1 MLQRFSLKL
10 SDAWAMP
17 ALHTA
22 AAVYLLSAIV
32 YRVVLAFA
40 LLLAEAAPLGAQ
52 KGVTSVLAVLFG
64 LGHDLVPLVLIYL
77 LVLAVRLTLPVKQ
90 PAPMRRSLSLLL
102 LCLALFWNAMILG
115 SHTNLLFTM
124 NTGFTWS
131 IFVEFFTV
139 LSLREF
145 LSLMTIKDYVAVLFP
160 PVLFMLLVMQRPVR
174 AVSMRAAGVMLGLV
188 FGLLALSWLPLSG
201 RVPDELSMNPHVF
214 FARDAARQLLA
225 ASETRPLSTGKQMNV
240 ALNQPPFVSDVPEK
254 TPTKLLHVNR
264 SANVVFII
272 LESTATE
279 YIFDTTKYAGGKM
292 PMPYLHSLA
301 EKSLWFTRHFASN
314 NSSPRSIFSIF
325 SGLYESPET
334 RFFSME
340 KKLRIPHLLDYL
352 GKDYRAFLYT
362 PADLDWYFPKAWFRN
377 RGFTELN
384 DYHRLKQL
392 PEYKAGPT
400 SVRDEFKTVQ
410 EFTREL
416 GGQSPYL
423 AVYYSFVG
431 HWPYPDLGQEH
442 RLIEPK
448 SSRDRYI
455 NNLYAQDKVIRQ
467 IVESLEA
474 SGKMQ
479 NTVLVIVGDHG
490 EAFYQHPG
498 NRVHS
503 AESYN
508 ENIAAPLFIY
518 APGLVEPRKI
528 SAPTVHAD
536 IVPTVLDLLGL
547 RYEGERFQG
556 ESALRGE
563 YRRKF
568 VFSFGN
574 ENTITAVSVQLAKMQ
589 ILRASGNC
597 RHFDLLADP
606 AELKNLG
613 CEPGSEQYRA
623 LEAFLRL
630 QPGLLKGYNET
641 CLNAGC

>member
-1 MLQRFSLKL
+1 MLQHVSTRLARS
-10 SDAWAMP
+10 WAMP

-22 AAVYLLSAIV
+22 AIVYVLSAVV
-32 YRVVLAFA
+32 YRVVLALA
-40 LLLAEAAPLGAQ
+40 LLFAEAAPLGAQ
-52 KGVTSVLAVLFG
+52 KGVIPVLSVLAG
-64 LGHDLVPLVLIYL
+64 LGNDLLL
-77 LVLAVRLTLPVKQ
+77 LVLVYLVVMLFRFTRPKVQ
-90 PAPMRRSLSLLL
+90 PGRMGRVILLL
-102 LCLALFWNAMILG
+102 LLGFVLFWNAMILG
-115 SHTNLLFTM
+115 SHTNLMFTM

-131 IFVEFFTV
+131 IFIEFFTV

-145 LSLMTIKDYVAVLFP
+145 VSLMTVKDVVAVIFP
-160 PVLFMLLVMQRPVR
+160 PALFLLLAVRQPALRLPVRTAALLVI
-174 AVSMRAAGVMLGLV
+174 SILV
-188 FGLLALSWLPLSG
+188 LLTVAWLPLAG
-201 RVPDELSMNPHVF
+201 AVPVELSMNPHTF
-214 FARDAARQLLA
+214 FLRDAGRQLWA
-225 ASETRPLSTGKQMNV
+225 ARETRPLRTGNQMNV
-240 ALNQPPFVSDVPEK
+240 GLSMPPFVAGVTGQAP
-254 TPTKLLHVNR
+254 TPALQTNAR
-264 SANVVFII
+264 ADIVVII

-279 YIFDTTKYAGGKM
+279 YIFDTAKYAGGKM

-301 EKSLWFTRHFASN
+301 AKSLWFTRHFASN

-340 KKLRIPHLLDYL
+340 KKLRVPHLLDHL

-384 DYHRLKQL
+384 DYHKLKQV

-416 GGQSPYL
+416 NGRDPYL

-431 HWPYPDLGQEH
+431 HWPYPDLGPEH
-442 RLIEPK
+442 RLIDPR

-474 SGKMQ
+474 SGRLK

-508 ENIAAPLFIY
+508 ENIAAPLFLY

-528 SAPTVHAD
+528 TAPTVHAD
-536 IVPTVLDLLGL
+536 IVPTVLDLLG
-547 RYEGERFQG
+547 RKYESERFQG

-563 YRRKF
+563 YRRRYIF
-568 VFSFGN
+568 TFGN
-574 ENTITAVSVQLAKMQ
+574 ENTITAVSSQLAKMQ
-589 ILRASGNC
+589 ILRAAGSC
-597 RHFDLLADP
+597 RHFDLASDP
-606 AELKNLG
+606 AELRNLG
-613 CEPGSEQYRA
+613 CDAASEHYRA
-623 LEAFLRL
+623 IEAFLKI
-630 QPGLLKGYNET
+630 QPGLLKGYNES
-641 CLNAGC
+641 CMNPGC

>member
-1 MLQRFSLKL
+1 MFRQVSTTLARS
-10 SDAWAMP
+10 WAMP

-22 AAVYLLSAIV
+22 GIV
-32 YRVVLAFA
+32 YIISAFVYRIVLVLALQF
-40 LLLAEAAPLGAQ
+40 AEASPLGAQ
-52 KGVTSVLAVLFG
+52 KGVIAVLAILAG
-64 LGHDLVPLVLIYL
+64 LGNDLLPLVLVYL
-77 LVLAVRLTLPVKQ
+77 GVMLFRFARPDVQPGRVARAVV
-90 PAPMRRSLSLLL
+90 LLL
-102 LCLALFWNAMILG
+102 LCLALFWNALILG
-115 SHTNLLFTM
+115 SHTNLMFTM

-145 LSLMTIKDYVAVLFP
+145 VSLMTVKDFVAVLFP
-160 PVLFMLLVMQRPVR
+160 PALFL
-174 AVSMRAAGVMLGLV
+174 
-188 FGLLALSWLPLSG
+188 LLALRRPALRPPMRTAAVLVFLVFVLLTLSCLPLAG
-201 RVPDELSMNPHVF
+201 GVPDELSMNPHAF
-214 FARDAARQLLA
+214 FLRDAGRQLWA
-225 ASETRPLSTGKQMNV
+225 ARETRPLSTGKQMNV
-240 ALNQPPFVSDVPEK
+240 ALNQPPFAAEGTGK
-254 TPTKLLHVNR
+254 TPALVLRNNAR
-264 SANVVFII
+264 ANVVFII
-272 LESTATE
+272 LESTASE
-279 YIFDTTKYAGGKM
+279 YIFDTAKYAGGKM
-292 PMPYLHSLA
+292 PMPYLHGLA
-301 EKSLWFTRHFASN
+301 EQSLWFTRHFASN

-340 KKLRIPHLLDYL
+340 KKLRVPHLLDYL
-352 GKDYRAFLYT
+352 GKEYRAFLYT

-384 DYHRLKQL
+384 DYHRLKHV

-400 SVRDEFKTVQ
+400 SVRDEFRTVQ
-410 EFTREL
+410 EFVRQL
-416 GGQSPYL
+416 SGRSPYL

-442 RLIEPK
+442 RLIEPR

-474 SGKMQ
+474 SGNMQ

-518 APGLVEPRKI
+518 APGMVEPRRI

-536 IVPTVLDLLGL
+536 IVPSVLDLLGR
-547 RYEGERFQG
+547 RYEAERFQG
-556 ESALRGE
+556 ESALRGG
-563 YRRKF
+563 YRRKY
-568 VFSFGN
+568 VFTFGN
-574 ENTITAVSVQLAKMQ
+574 ENTVTAVSAQLAKMQ
-589 ILRASGNC
+589 ILRTSGNC

-606 AELKNLG
+606 AELRNLG
-613 CEPGSEQYRA
+613 CDPGSEQYRA

-641 CLNAGC
+641 CLNSGC

>member
-10 SDAWAMP
+10 AHAWAMP

-22 AAVYLLSAIV
+22 AAVYLLSVMI
-32 YRVVLAFA
+32 YRVVLSAA
-40 LLLAEAAPLGAQ
+40 LLLSETPPLGAQ
-52 KGVTSVLAVLFG
+52 KGVTSVLSVVSG
-64 LGHDLVPLVLIYL
+64 LGNDLVLLLLIYL
-77 LVLAVRLTLPVKQ
+77 LILAFRLMR
-90 PAPMRRSLSLLL
+90 PAKPPKPIHRSLSILLIS
-102 LCLALFWNAMILG
+102 LALFWNALILG

-145 LSLMTIKDYVAVLFP
+145 LSLMTIKDYVAVLTP
-160 PVLFMLLVMQRPVR
+160 PALFLLLFLQHPVR
-174 AVSMRAAGVMLGLV
+174 SISMHTAALMVGLA

-201 RVPDELSMNPHVF
+201 RVPDELNMNPHVF
-214 FARDAARQLLA
+214 FARDAVRQLLA
-225 ASETRPLSTGKQMNV
+225 ARATRPLSTGKQMNV
-240 ALNQPPFVSDVPEK
+240 ALNQPPFVSDLPEK
-254 TPTKLLHVNR
+254 TPTKLLRANR
-264 SANVVFII
+264 SANVIVII

-279 YIFDTTKYAGGKM
+279 YIFDTSKYAGGKM

-340 KKLRIPHLLDYL
+340 RKLRIPHLLDYL
-352 GKDYRAFLYT
+352 GKEYRAFLYT

-400 SVRDEFKTVQ
+400 PVRDEFQVVQ
-410 EFTREL
+410 EFIREL
-416 GGQSPYL
+416 RGRSPYL
-423 AVYYSFVG
+423 GVYYSFVG
-431 HWPYPDLGQEH
+431 HWPYPDLGPEH

-448 SSRDRYI
+448 SARDRYI
-455 NNLYAQDKVIRQ
+455 NNLYVQDKVIRQ

-479 NTVLVIVGDHG
+479 DTVLVIVGDHG

-518 APGLVEPRKI
+518 APGLVEPSKI

-536 IVPTVLDLLGL
+536 IVPTVLDLLG
-547 RYEGERFQG
+547 RQYDSQRFQG
-556 ESALRGE
+556 ESALRGH

-574 ENTITAVSVQLAKMQ
+574 ENTITAVSTDLAKMQ
-589 ILRASGNC
+589 ILRASGKC
-597 RHFDLLADP
+597 RHFDLASDP
-606 AELKNLG
+606 AELNNLG
-613 CEPGSEQYRA
+613 CDSTSEQYRA

-641 CLNAGC
+641 CLTAGC

>member
-1 MLQRFSLKL
+1 
-10 SDAWAMP
+10 MP
-17 ALHTA
+17 LLHTA
-22 AAVYLLSAIV
+22 AVVYILSVLA
-32 YRVVLAFA
+32 YRVVLVVA

-52 KGVTSVLAVLFG
+52 KGFLPVLAVASG
-64 LGHDLVPLVLIYL
+64 LAHDIVL
-77 LVLAVRLTLPVKQ
+77 LVLVYSMALLMRMVRPTA
-90 PAPMRRSLSLLL
+90 PAGRIGRSLQLLL
-102 LCLALFWNAMILG
+102 LCLLLFWNAMILG
-115 SHTNLLFTM
+115 SHTNLMFTM

-145 LSLMTIKDYVAVLFP
+145 FSLMTVKDYVAVVFP
-160 PVLFMLLVMQRPVR
+160 PLLFLLLVLRRPVHVVPVR
-174 AVSMRAAGVMLGLV
+174 TAGVLLV
-188 FGLLALSWLPLSG
+188 STCGLLVLSWLPLAG
-201 RVPDELSMNPHVF
+201 KTPDELSMNPHTF
-214 FARDAARQLLA
+214 FLRDAGRQLLA
-225 ASETRPLSTGKQMNV
+225 ARETRPLRTGNQLNV
-240 ALNQPPFVSDVPEK
+240 ALNLPPFAMTGAEK
-254 TPTKLLHVNR
+254 TPAPALRGSTR
-264 SANVVFII
+264 ANVVVII

-279 YIFDTTKYAGGKM
+279 YIFDTTRYASGKM
-292 PMPYLHSLA
+292 PMPYLHALA
-301 EKSLWFTRHFASN
+301 QKSLWFTRHFASN

-340 KKLRIPHLLDYL
+340 KKLRVPHLLDHL
-352 GKDYRAFLYT
+352 GKDYRSFLYT

-384 DYHRLKQL
+384 DYHRLKHV

-400 SVRDEFKTVQ
+400 SVRDEFRTVQ

-416 GGQSPYL
+416 GGRSPYL

-442 RLIEPK
+442 RLIEPR

-455 NNLYAQDKVIRQ
+455 NNLYAQDQVIRQ

-474 SGKMQ
+474 EGRMQ
-479 NTVLVIVGDHG
+479 NTILVIVGDHG

-518 APGLVEPRKI
+518 APGLAEPRKI
-528 SAPTVHAD
+528 TAPTVHAD
-536 IVPTVLDLLGL
+536 IVPTVLDLLGR

-556 ESALRGE
+556 ESALRGD
-563 YRRKF
+563 YRRKY
-568 VFSFGN
+568 VFTFGN
-574 ENTITAVSVQLAKMQ
+574 ENTITAVSDGLGKMQ
-589 ILRASGNC
+589 ILRASGTC
-597 RHFDLLADP
+597 RHFDLVSDP
-606 AELKNLG
+606 AEQRNLG
-613 CEPGSEQYRA
+613 CDAASEHYRA
-623 LEAFLRL
+623 LEAFLKI

-641 CLNAGC
+641 CLNPGC

>member
-1 MLQRFSLKL
+1 MLQRFSLRL
-10 SDAWAMP
+10 AGAWTMP
-17 ALHTA
+17 VLHTA
-22 AAVYLLSAIV
+22 ATVYLLSVVV
-32 YRVVLAFA
+32 YRVVLVFA
-40 LLLAEAAPLGAQ
+40 LLFAEAAPLGAQ
-52 KGVTSVLAVLFG
+52 KGVIPVLAVLAG
-64 LGHDLVPLVLIYL
+64 LGHDLFLLVLIYA
-77 LVLAVRLTLPVKQ
+77 LVILFRLARPG
-90 PAPMRRSLSLLL
+90 AGMGRAARSLVFLLL
-102 LCLALFWNAMILG
+102 SLALFWNAMILG
-115 SHTNLLFTM
+115 SHTNLMFSM

-145 LSLMTIKDYVAVLFP
+145 ISLMTIKDYIAVVFP
-160 PVLFMLLVMQRPVR
+160 PALFLLLVLRRPVHGVPLR
-174 AVSMRAAGVMLGLV
+174 KAATLLVSV
-188 FGLLALSWLPLSG
+188 FGLQLLSSLPLAG
-201 RVPDELSMNPHVF
+201 RVPDELSMNPHAF

-225 ASETRPLSTGKQMNV
+225 ARETRPLRTGNHLNV
-240 ALNQPPFVSDVPEK
+240 ALNQPPFVTGVKEK
-254 TPTKLLHVNR
+254 TPAPVVR
-264 SANVVFII
+264 SNARANVVVII
-272 LESTATE
+272 LESTASE

-292 PMPYLHSLA
+292 PMPYLYSLA

-340 KKLRIPHLLDYL
+340 KKLRVPHLLDHL

-377 RGFTELN
+377 RGFNELN
-384 DYHRLKQL
+384 DYHRLKQV

-416 GGQSPYL
+416 AGQAPYL

-431 HWPYPDLGQEH
+431 HWPYPDLGLEH
-442 RLIEPK
+442 RLIEPR

-518 APGLVEPRKI
+518 APGLVEPRRI
-528 SAPTVHAD
+528 AAPTVHAD
-536 IVPTVLDLLGL
+536 IVPTVLDLLGR
-547 RYEGERFQG
+547 RYDGERFQG

-563 YRRKF
+563 YRRKYIF
-568 VFSFGN
+568 TFGN
-574 ENTITAVSVQLAKMQ
+574 ENTITAVSGQLAKMQ
-589 ILRASGNC
+589 MLRASGNC
-597 RHFDLLADP
+597 RHFDLVLDP
-606 AELKNLG
+606 AEQKNLG
-613 CEPGSEQYRA
+613 CETGGEHYRA
-623 LEAFLRL
+623 LEAFLKL

-641 CLNAGC
+641 CLNTGC